1 MNELINY
8 IILGM
13 IQGLT
18 EFFPVSS
25 SGHLVLF
32 QDFLKIKMKVLL
44 LKLLLILGPY
54 SAYFYFIRLL
64 SFLQKMKMIFLTQT
78 LLNF

>member
-32 QDFLKIKMKVLL
+32 QDFLKIKNEGAS

-64 SFLQKMKMIFLTQT
+64 SFLQKTKMIFLTQT
-78 LLNF
+78 L

>member
-32 QDFLKIKMKVLL
+32 QDFLKIKNDGASAE
-44 LKLLLILGPY
+44 IIAHFGPY

-64 SFLQKMKMIFLTQT
+64 SFLQKTKMIFLTQT
-78 LLNF
+78 L